1 MIVPRYYEDLSVLHE
16 NTMPARAYFI
26 PASKRMDNLVEH
38 REESDRMQ
46 LLNGTWKF
54 QYFNS
59 IYDVQEPFFEKD
71 YDTENFDEIQVP
83 SVWQMAGYDTH
94 QYTNIRYPFP
104 FDPPYVPQDIP
115 CGTYVHTF
123 VYHKDE
129 NAPKAFLNFEGVD
142 SCFYVWINGSYV
154 GYSQVSHMTSE
165 FDITDLLRD
174 GENSIAVLV
183 MKWCDGSYLEDQDK
197 FRMSGIFRD
206 VYILK
211 RPKQAISDYHIK
223 TRIEDMLAKVE
234 IEMKFYSPL
243 NVKISI
249 EDRNGAVVALG
260 SIAEEGTAVLE
271 IASPELWN
279 TENPYLYK
287 LILET
292 ENEVIVDHIALRKIE
307 IKDQVIYLNGQKI
320 KFRGVN
326 RHDSDPVTGFTI
338 NSEQITTDLTLMK
351 QHNFNAIRSSH
362 YPNAPFFYEMC
373 DKYGFMVI
381 DEADIEAHGP
391 FMIYRKED
399 TDYNRFKRWNEKIAD
414 DPVWEE
420 AIVDRVK
427 LMVERDKNRFCIV
440 MWSMGNESAY
450 GCNFEKALA
459 WTKKFDPD
467 RITQYE
473 SARYRNYDETYDYSN
488 LDVYSRMYPALSE
501 IQEYLDKDGSKP
513 FLLVE
518 YCHSMGNGPG
528 DFEDYFQMI
537 QDNDKMC
544 GGFVWE
550 WCDHAIAHGTAENGK
565 TIYAYGGDHGEEIH
579 DGNFCMDGLVYPD
592 RTVHT
597 GLLEYK
603 NVYRPARVISY
614 DKESG
619 ELVLHNYMDFDDL
632 KDYVKISYEL
642 TQDGLVISK
651 GILPEFSVAPHG
663 EGKTNLK
670 INVPENGKCYLKLI
684 YHLKKELPLLDEDHI
699 LGFDEIEVSKEDAK
713 CKLAEKWI
721 PKTVVDSELQVNEN
735 DTQIHIKGREFAYT
749 VDKRTAL
756 FTEMKFAGREY
767 LNHPMELNIWRAP
780 TDNDMYIKS
789 EWKKA
794 HYDKA
799 YTRAYTTEVVQ
810 GKHGVKIT
818 SHASVVA
825 ETVQKILDV
834 TITWKI
840 EATGKI
846 DADVAVTKDDEFPD
860 LPRFGVRMFLDKKL
874 ADVRFFG
881 MGPQESYR
889 DKHQAASHGLYR
901 ANVGDL
907 HEDYIRPQENGS
919 HYDCEYVELNNSR
932 YGIVASA
939 EKAFSFNAS
948 YYTQEE
954 LEKKTHNYELIES
967 DSVVFCVDYALNG
980 IGSNSCGPV
989 VLEQYRFDDVLF
1001 QFQFT
1006 LIPYVK
1012 G

>member
-1 MIVPRYYEDLSVLHE
+1 MIVPRYYENLSVLHE
-16 NTMPARAYFI
+16 NTMPARAYYI

-59 IYDVQEPFFEKD
+59 IYDIQDSFFEKN

-115 CGTYVHTF
+115 CGVYVHTF
-123 VYHKDE
+123 EYSRDE
-129 NAPKAFLNFEGVD
+129 KAPKSFLNFEGVD
-142 SCFYVWINGSYV
+142 SCFYVWINGSYI

-165 FDITDLLRD
+165 FDVTDVLQD
-174 GENSIAVLV
+174 GTNTVAVLV

-338 NSEQITTDLTLMK
+338 NLEQITTDLTLMK

-391 FMIYRKED
+391 FMIYRRED

-450 GCNFEKALA
+450 GCNFEKALE
-459 WTKKFDPD
+459 WTKNFDPD

-614 DKESG
+614 NKESG

-699 LGFDEIEVSKEDAK
+699 LGFDEIEVSKEDTK

-749 VDKRTAL
+749 IDKRTAL

-840 EATGKI
+840 EAAGKI
-846 DADVAVTKDDEFPD
+846 DADIAVTKDDEFPD

-874 ADVRFFG
+874 SAARYFG
-881 MGPQESYR
+881 MGPQESYC
-889 DKHQAASHGLYR
+889 DKHQATSHGLYQ
-901 ANVGDL
+901 ANVDDL

-1001 QFQFT
+1001 RFQFT

>member
-115 CGTYVHTF
+115 CGTYAHTF

-287 LILET
+287 LIFET

-338 NSEQITTDLTLMK
+338 SLEQLTTDLTLMK

-450 GCNFEKALA
+450 GCNFEKALE
-459 WTKKFDPD
+459 WTKNFDPD

-488 LDVYSRMYPALSE
+488 LDVYSRMYPAFSE

-619 ELVLHNYMDFDDL
+619 ELVLHNYMDFDNL

-642 TQDGLVISK
+642 TQDGLLIGK
-651 GILPEFSVAPHG
+651 GKLAEVSVVPHS
-663 EGKTNLK
+663 EGKTNLQV
-670 INVPENGKCYLKLI
+670 NVPENGKCYLKLI
-684 YHLKKELPLLDEDHI
+684 YHLKKEMPLLEEDYI
-699 LGFDEIEVSKEDAK
+699 LGFDEIEVSQKDAK
-713 CKLAEKWI
+713 CQLAEKWVE
-721 PKTVVDSELQVNEN
+721 KTVTDSELQVSED

-749 VDKRTAL
+749 IDRRTAL

-840 EATGKI
+840 EAAGKI
-846 DADVAVTKDDEFPD
+846 DADIAVTKDDEFPD

-874 ADVRFFG
+874 SAARYFG
-881 MGPQESYR
+881 MGPQESYC
-889 DKHQAASHGLYR
+889 DKHQAASHGLYQ
-901 ANVGDL
+901 ANVDDL

-932 YGIVASA
+932 YGIVVSA
-939 EKAFSFNAS
+939 ENAFSFNAS

-954 LEKKTHNYELIES
+954 LEEKTHNYELTES

-1001 QFQFT
+1001 RFQFT
-1006 LIPYVK
+1006 LIPYIK

>member
-287 LILET
+287 LIFET

-338 NSEQITTDLTLMK
+338 SLEQLTTDLTLMK

-399 TDYNRFKRWNEKIAD
+399 TDYNRFKRWNEMIAD
-414 DPVWEE
+414 DPAWEE

-450 GCNFEKALA
+450 GCNFEKALE
-459 WTKKFDPD
+459 WTKNFDPD

-651 GILPEFSVAPHG
+651 GKLPEVSAAPHS
-663 EGKTNLK
+663 EGKINLK
-670 INVPENGKCYLKLI
+670 INVPESGKCYLKFI

-699 LGFDEIEVSKEDAK
+699 LGFDEIEVSQKDAK
-713 CKLAEKWI
+713 CQLAEKWVE
-721 PKTVVDSELQVNEN
+721 KTVTDSELQVSED

-749 VDKRTAL
+749 IDRRTAL

-840 EATGKI
+840 EAAGKI
-846 DADVAVTKDDEFPD
+846 DADIAVTKDDEFPD

-874 ADVRFFG
+874 SAARYFG
-881 MGPQESYR
+881 MGPQESYC
-889 DKHQAASHGLYR
+889 DKHQAASHGLYH
-901 ANVGDL
+901 ANVDDL

-932 YGIVASA
+932 YGIVVSA
-939 EKAFSFNAS
+939 ENAFSFNAS

-954 LEKKTHNYELIES
+954 LEKKTHNYELTES

-989 VLEQYRFDDVLF
+989 VLDQYRFDDVLF
-1001 QFQFT
+1001 RFQFT